1 MPADPPNAA
10 MSVRKVRLL
19 EEDPELGARL
29 SAEEFAQVRRYAVVE
44 LAELERGLHVPW
56 RVGNEDLL
64 GLLVLD
70 GHLIRSV
77 QVAERACGELVGP
90 GSILRPWDHFG
101 LYAPLPFEVSWR
113 VIEPVRLGL
122 LDQRL
127 IAVGARWPSLIHAII
142 QRAVGRSHALALD
155 VAIRCL
161 QHIELRLLVLF
172 WHLADQF
179 GRVTADGT
187 IVPVRLT
194 HGDVAELI
202 GGQRP
207 STSAHLSA
215 LAKRDVLV
223 RRDDRTWLLRGD
235 PPAELRDMRA
245 RATALRGEP
254 AQTLDGAGLLS
265 AELEGGFH
273 LDQFEEA
280 LGLGP
285 ERMKNQTRPAGA

>member
-1 MPADPPNAA
+1 MPPHALNGA
-10 MSVRKVRLL
+10 RRVRLL
-19 EEDPELGARL
+19 QEDPELGAQL
-29 SAEEFAQVRRYAVVE
+29 SAEDFAQVRRYALVE

-56 RVGNEDLL
+56 KVGNAELL

-127 IAVGARWPSLIHAII
+127 VTVGARWPSLIHAIV

-223 RRDDRTWLLRGD
+223 RREDRTWLLRGE

-254 AQTLDGAGLLS
+254 GQALDGAGLVDD
-265 AELEGGFH
+265 ELEGISH
-273 LDQFEEA
+273 LDQVEQA
-280 LGLGP
+280 PGLCLDG
-285 ERMKNQTRPAGA
+285 MKNQTGPAGT